1 MHIKFLCPECSTLMF
16 DESDKYLTLNEIER
30 TNCGFCG
37 RAMTKDDIISQA
49 MQTAQELFLDCP
61 RHK

>member
-1 MHIKFLCPECSTLMF
+1 MF